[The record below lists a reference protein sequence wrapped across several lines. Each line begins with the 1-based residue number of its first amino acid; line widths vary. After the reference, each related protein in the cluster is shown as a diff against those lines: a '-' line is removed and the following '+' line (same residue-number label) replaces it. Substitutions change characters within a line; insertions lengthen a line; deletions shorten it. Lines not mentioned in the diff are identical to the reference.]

1 MLAQLSF
8 NKDVCKDMLNDEE
21 IKKIISTIAENNVG
35 ETTGENDFSIRNLCK
50 QINWNLNEVESEI
63 RSKNENTKVRS
74 NETELKHVMI
84 SYNTASRDMCLKI
97 KDKLESFGHKVWID
111 VNDIHG
117 SSLDAM

>member
-1 MLAQLSF
+1 M
-8 NKDVCKDMLNDEE
+8 
-21 IKKIISTIAENNVG
+21 
-35 ETTGENDFSIRNLCK
+35 CK

>member
-8 NKDVCKDMLNDEE
+8 NKDVCKDILNDEE
-21 IKKIISTIAENNVG
+21 IKKIFSTIAENNEG